1 MNIGNYYFYQF
12 NLNLEKIFF
21 DYILYNS
28 KKYYKPIFDIESDLA
43 NIFYSL
49 KDVKDK
55 NEIKITYSNV
65 PIAVN
70 VYDEKDVIYLFDIFK
85 YWIDNKKSDDTM
97 IQENIVIELL
107 DEVYSEISFSNITIK
122 KVQKRKDI
130 INITCGYTDFYLTP
144 NNSEI

>member
-97 IQENIVIELL
+97 I
-107 DEVYSEISFSNITIK
+107 
-122 KVQKRKDI
+122 
-130 INITCGYTDFYLTP
+130 
-144 NNSEI
+144 